1 MIDEYKGT
9 VEGKKYVDG
18 VSCSGT
24 VLKLC
29 PALMQFFII
38 KSNVQAVQPTVTS
51 IGTSVTREIAAVQ
64 AVISTV
70 SGATKD
76 PSNPLALPTTN
87 DNINNTKGSPF
98 LKSGSFKRALPK

>member
-1 MIDEYKGT
+1 MNIKELLR
-9 VEGKKYVDG
+9 GKNMLMG
-18 VSCSGT
+18 VSYSGT

-29 PALMQFFII
+29 LALVQFFII

-76 PSNPLALPTTN
+76 LRSTNNHTT
-87 DNINNTKGSPF
+87 TSTTLREGPF
-98 LKSGSFKRALPK
+98 

>member
-1 MIDEYKGT
+1 M
-9 VEGKKYVDG
+9 G
-18 VSCSGT
+18 VSCSDT

-29 PALMQFFII
+29 PALVQFFII

-64 AVISTV
+64 AVLSTV

-76 PSNPLALPTTN
+76 PRAQPISSTNNHTT
-87 DNINNTKGSPF
+87 TSTTLREGLF
-98 LKSGSFKRALPK
+98 L

>member
-1 MIDEYKGT
+1 MLMGISY
-9 VEGKKYVDG
+9 
-18 VSCSGT
+18 SGT
-24 VLKLC
+24 VLKSC
-29 PALMQFFII
+29 PALVQFFII

-76 PSNPLALPTTN
+76 PSNPLALPTT
-87 DNINNTKGSPF
+87 TRQHQQHLGK
-98 LKSGSFKRALPK
+98 ALFEKWSV

>member
-1 MIDEYKGT
+1 MLM
-9 VEGKKYVDG
+9 G
-18 VSCSGT
+18 VSYSGT

-29 PALMQFFII
+29 PALVQFFII

-76 PSNPLALPTTN
+76 PSNPLALPTTTRQHQQHLGKALFEKWSKC
-87 DNINNTKGSPF
+87 I
-98 LKSGSFKRALPK
+98 ALPK

>member
-1 MIDEYKGT
+1 MNIKELLR
-9 VEGKKYVDG
+9 GKNVLMGFSY
-18 VSCSGT
+18 SGT
-24 VLKLC
+24 ILKLC
-29 PALMQFFII
+29 PALVQFFII

-98 LKSGSFKRALPK
+98 LKSGSFKQALPK